1 VAVRAIY
8 YDLHYLEPIPTTK
21 LISSRRLCRQP
32 VLLFP
37 LIMSYSPSSTPK
49 NRLSPLPLVDLS
61 LPKNGSPLN
70 PNSTPTN
77 KPLPL
82 PPSHDDFLASSQSPR
97 ERKISG
103 VSDTGAVTQST
114 ADVDL
119 STLSLPI
126 TFDSD
131 LRSTFRERS
140 RSPGRS
146 GDLTQGPEAILSSS
160 WWSEKH
166 FSRPWHDSPKRK
178 HTVPKEQTEAFN
190 NTRTVRLTQI
200 VNYTVTIFER

>member
-1 VAVRAIY
+1 
-8 YDLHYLEPIPTTK
+8 
-21 LISSRRLCRQP
+21 
-32 VLLFP
+32 
-37 LIMSYSPSSTPK
+37 MNYSPSSTPK
-49 NRLSPLPLVDLS
+49 NRLSPLPLVDLGF
-61 LPKNGSPLN
+61 PKNSSPLN
-70 PNSTPTN
+70 PNSTPTD

-82 PPSHDDFLASSQSPR
+82 PPSQDDHFASQSPR
-97 ERKISG
+97 ERRTYA
-103 VSDTGAVTQST
+103 VSDTGGAVTQST

-146 GDLTQGPEAILSSS
+146 GDLLQGSEALLSSS